1 MVASDLRIS
10 EFDPAQADIRARLR
24 GTPIEY
30 FSTLFSL
37 KVMDHTNS
45 QYPQFG
51 HYRSKILIF
60 FQCAVENLTL
70 ENESVQTIFPGGHCR
85 FQLLS
90 EMKGQVIQGLSIN
103 DVTFEG
109 GGKPKSDQ
117 K

>member
-45 QYPQFG
+45 QYTDIN
-51 HYRSKILIF
+51 KT
-60 FQCAVENLTL
+60 AV
-70 ENESVQTIFPGGHCR
+70 
-85 FQLLS
+85 
-90 EMKGQVIQGLSIN
+90 
-103 DVTFEG
+103 
-109 GGKPKSDQ
+109 
-117 K
+117 